1 MKNEK
6 LVIGSLKANPLFI
19 FHFSFFTFK
28 LHFAARKNWH
38 LVPCQFLRLVL
49 D

>member
-6 LVIGSLKANPLFI
+6 LEIGNLKVNPLFI

-28 LHFAARKNWH
+28 LHFAAGKN
-38 LVPCQFLRLVL
+38 
-49 D
+49 